1 MDNADFIFCIIQF
14 LLYLLIDVNAIILYN
29 VVCSDIDSLKLRKS
43 VFSKGDGYEKR
54 LLRIPIYG
62 V

>member
-29 VVCSDIDSLKLRKS
+29 VVCSDMDSPK
-43 VFSKGDGYEKR
+43 
-54 LLRIPIYG
+54 
-62 V
+62 